1 MSNQIENRVVRMEF
15 DNARF
20 EKNIKKTNESLDKFE
35 EKLKLKNANKNFSS
49 TEKNFEKSG
58 KAIEKAGAKMGESFE
73 KAGKSADGSFTKV
86 KNSVSRVQEVVNKF
100 TLDPLNA
107 GVETVKLKFSALQ
120 VAAAT
125 SVAKI
130 TNSVLN
136 AGKKIENITIG
147 QIKSGGNARSLN
159 IEQARFKIKNLNK
172 DWDALYKDMDYAVS
186 GTAYGIDAAASAAA
200 QLSASGIKAGKE
212 MKYSLRAIS
221 GIAAMTGSTYEDI
234 ASIFTSAAGKGKVQA
249 DELNRIS
256 ARGISAASALA
267 EQLNKTSKGVKITTA
282 DISEMA
288 SSGQIDFRTF
298 AKAMD
303 EAFGEGATKANET
316 YTGALS
322 NYKAALSRIGEPFY
336 TAFHDNMKP
345 ALVETTKLINKFKN
359 SLMPKDKGVIKKD
372 SIVGVV
378 TQGIEYLRT
387 TYSDLVG
394 NVLKKNNLESF
405 IGSIA
410 KTMND
415 NFKNFQ
421 SVVQS
426 TIRIGSSVIETFKNI
441 VTPFKDAIHS
451 VFPSQNELGFI
462 ATIASK
468 IADIFGTISAAIDN
482 FIHTDKDVQ
491 GHAQKNTLTSVFK
504 AIISTGKLTGKVIST
519 VTGWVKKFTV
529 FTNPIASFV
538 GEKISDIAEHIYNFN
553 TAIMKS
559 EGVKTVISFISRGLD
574 TLISNLQNLKQWTT
588 PVTDFLKVVW
598 DWLYNKI
605 SPALKAVQ
613 NEIDKFKSVI
623 YSWMNKRFRIPKLV
637 TVDTIKNALNP
648 ASKAVKENTDEM
660 KSDIESVTEESFLL
674 KVFTN
679 IGNFF
684 SSIWSKIQELKDA
697 ISSSDAFNTVVEK
710 IKEIFS
716 KIGEIFSTIGQRV
729 KPLFVSS
736 GKGLLENISS
746 GLDQVIEFI
755 KSHDIVGYLER
766 FVKIFATGAI
776 GKFIYKRA
784 SGPSITDAFM
794 ALFDN
799 VKNVIATV
807 NNFSNAIMAQKQPP
821 KISIFSKII
830 DNLSNILKS
839 IAILIATI
847 AASLFVISLI
857 EPEKLS
863 SSAGVLSG
871 LLFVIIGVIITLAAV
886 AKKFKENVSS
896 SKAIT
901 FVNKKLSA
909 NTNDSIFDS
918 LSKFIRAIGE
928 GVLLLAA
935 AMKVV
940 STIGGGDAGA
950 IAGAT
955 VTIGILMGALAGM
968 ISVILATV
976 QEFQKKGADNIEIT
990 LTSLSNFIKKL
1001 SSAIVKLAVVMVFLG
1016 KALDA
1021 KSLIKGS
1028 VALGVITLAILSVMW
1043 SVGELD
1049 DKLLGANKSSKG
1061 STKVVSIISTF
1072 TNFITKLSSAFLK
1085 MAVAMVVVGRLT
1097 NWASWGRGMLTFVAF
1112 AVLILKLM
1120 HHVKSIDDAVMGKD
1134 TISGSRDK
1142 TKLSKRVE
1150 KLNESGFNKE
1160 KTVTKL
1166 DKFSKFI
1173 STLANAMIKVSVS
1186 VAIIGN
1192 MTNLESW
1199 RRAMITMGAFSA
1211 IVFGLAR
1218 YSKKIEAP
1226 KIEALSNAVIKISA
1240 SMLIIAVALTKV
1252 ADISWEGIGKGL
1264 VSMLAV
1270 FSMIA
1275 GLGAFAS
1282 LGKIGSGIV
1291 KFGDAIMKIGIGLAT
1306 AGFGINQFT
1315 KAWERMELLTLT
1327 PDVLVNFF
1335 SSVFAAIPSILKGF
1349 LKSLI
1354 DLVITFIVGIIE
1366 GVAER
1371 MSELIT
1377 AIGKFLSAFVKAVND
1392 ISGKMDMQQVIGAL
1406 VTVGVVVAMIALL
1419 ALASKLGK
1427 DAIKGIGMMALVV
1440 AIMTSMFTV
1449 ILSLSSGSGVLET
1462 AAGLAAA
1469 ISAIAGLMGTM
1480 ALIAKFSKGIDNA
1493 SLWTAFKIFVI
1504 AAACVAGILAITGL
1518 IAGLA
1523 GMLDDSQIK
1532 SIKKGLGVIEMIAG
1546 GIGRAIGSFV
1556 GGVLGSTLAQLGQGL
1571 GDFWTNAQPF
1581 IKGIQKFNAPSMDA
1595 FVKFAKGLAAL
1606 LGGTI
1611 FYGIGKL
1618 ANNPFSIFQDL
1629 FGIKNNGPL
1638 LKIGQDLSAFA
1649 PYMAEFA
1656 KKMGEIK
1663 NPDNVAKMCKII
1675 GQCIGDLEK
1684 NLPYN
1689 VDAFWGFFSM
1699 KKMSLKAFGEEMK
1712 AFAPSYKS
1720 FADVIAKADASDAI
1734 VTKCKNIG
1742 LMIKNLQ
1749 ENLPWKVKAFWDFWG
1764 LKGSVDVHQTP
1775 LNEYGKQ
1782 MSAFSET
1789 FVKFAN
1795 NISGVDNDAFT
1806 KAERI
1811 ASMIATISSSMGTE
1825 TTVATW
1831 LGVFDQ
1837 HKQSLTNF
1845 AYDLNNASEDF
1856 KTFITTMGG
1865 IKTDDVD
1872 LSSVDTIVS
1881 IITKFSNFQKDN
1893 AEWKPG
1899 PLIEFFAG
1907 KKETLSDFASNLALA
1922 VPKFRSIGTA
1932 IAKDEWTTIKDSQLT
1947 SVKTTMSAIKS
1958 FIEALPDD
1966 DMKKK
1971 IEKWSKIGVNDIN
1984 LQNLADVMFGWDKAV
1999 YNFDGTR
2006 ATEWH
2011 GNEWVDANKR
2021 IPGFIDII
2029 SETAKKIN
2037 KITEITDT
2045 TKFTDIS
2052 TAVNKIFD
2060 IIKIFADKG
2069 SKIDLNDSDTKTK
2082 IGHFSEWV
2090 KAAGDGL
2097 IEAVSMIKGAN
2108 QFSQNGKID
2117 ETDFNAF
2124 SQVVDAITKVFE
2136 SWDKFATTTNTNGN
2150 LGTAINSAL
2159 AAISKVVSKFKDF
2172 SSDVDKDKAQ
2182 KVLDWF
2188 NVFLKGFGDFDDKK
2202 IAKIDKV
2209 NTAFANL
2216 AGSAFNIAERT
2227 ELGKDQTGDGGVAY
2241 QINKLSTHYNNII
2254 LKALD
2259 KSQNELKTGYL
2270 NSKQI
2275 VTEYPLLETLLNKLS
2290 GNVDNKKNALYRKI
2304 VAVENAAYD
2313 KLYSYTHTNNGHTED
2328 HNFEK
2333 IGKYIADGM
2342 AFGINTN
2349 MQVVRNAANQLGEE
2363 AIKAAMKR
2371 LREKSPSKEFEKIGM
2386 NTTAGYI
2393 IGMTSMTAE
2402 LKKTTTKTFGDT
2414 LTTATQ
2420 TATAQLTKAG
2430 KDTANKGFRTFYK
2443 NGVKMVEAWA
2453 KLEGRSYSPTIA
2465 PVVDS
2470 SKLDKKY
2477 ATISTASLSLDMDSK
2492 SVKQLSS
2499 LSASFDA
2506 KNEQKIQVDNGD
2518 VVKAVNNLDKR
2529 FGQLEN
2535 AIGNMEVKMDGDK
2548 TVGAIA
2554 PKMNKALGEQF
2565 RRSRRGN

>member
-20 EKNIKKTNESLDKFE
+20 EKNIKATNDSLDKFE
-35 EKLKLKNANKNFSS
+35 EKLKFKNAKKSFSS
-49 TEKNFEKSG
+49 TEKDFEKSG
-58 KAIEKAGAKMGESFE
+58 KAIEKAGAKMGESFD
-73 KAGKSADGSFTKV
+73 KAGKSADGNFTKV
-86 KNSVSRVQEVVNKF
+86 KNSVSRVQDVVNKF
-100 TLDPLNA
+100 TLEPLTA

-120 VAAAT
+120 VAAAV

-130 TNSVLN
+130 TSSVLN
-136 AGKKIENITIG
+136 AGKKIENSTLG

-172 DWDALYKDMDYAVS
+172 DWDALYEDMQYAVD

-200 QLSASGIKAGKE
+200 QLSASGIQAGKE
-212 MKYSLRAIS
+212 MQYSLRAIS

-234 ASIFTSAAGKGKVQA
+234 ANIFTSAAGKGKVQA

-282 DISEMA
+282 DISKMA
-288 SSGQIDFRTF
+288 SSGQLDFRTF

-336 TAFHDNMKP
+336 TSFHDNMKP

-359 SLMPKDKGVIKKD
+359 SLMPKDKGIIKKD

-378 TQGIEYLRT
+378 TQGMEYLRT
-387 TYSDLVG
+387 TYSDLVER
-394 NVLKKNNLESF
+394 VLKKNNLESF

-415 NFKNFQ
+415 NLKNFQ
-421 SVVQS
+421 STVGSV
-426 TIRIGSSVIETFKNI
+426 IRIGSSVTKTFKNI
-441 VTPFKDAIHS
+441 TTPFKDAIHS
-451 VFPSQNELGFI
+451 VFPSENDLGFI

-482 FIHTDKDVQ
+482 FIHTDRDVQ
-491 GHAQKNTLTSVFK
+491 GHAQKNTLTSVLK
-504 AIISTGKLTGKVIST
+504 AIISTGKLAGKVIST
-519 VTGWVKKFTV
+519 VIGWVKKFTV
-529 FTNPIASFV
+529 FTNPIAGFV

-559 EGVKTVISFISRGLD
+559 EGVKTVIGFISRGLD
-574 TLISNLQNLKQWTT
+574 SLILNLQNLKQWTT
-588 PVTDFLKVVW
+588 PVTDFLKAAW

-605 SPALKAVQ
+605 SPTLQKVQ
-613 NEIDKFKSVI
+613 NEINKFKAVV
-623 YSWMNKRFRIPKLV
+623 YSWMNERFRIPKLV
-637 TVDTIKNALNP
+637 AVDTIKNALNP
-648 ASKAVKENTDEM
+648 ASKAVKENTDKM
-660 KSDIESVTEESFLL
+660 KTDIESVTEESFLS

-679 IGNFF
+679 IGKFF
-684 SSIWSKIQELKDA
+684 ESVWSKIQEIKNNITNGDGFGETANKLKE
-697 ISSSDAFNTVVEK
+697 V
-710 IKEIFS
+710 FS
-716 KIGEIFSTIGQRV
+716 KIGEIFSTLGNQI
-729 KPLFVSS
+729 KPKFLKN
-736 GKGLLENISS
+736 GKGFLEYISN
-746 GLDQVIEFI
+746 GLDSIIEFV
-755 KSHDIVGYLER
+755 KTHDIIGTVER
-766 FVKIFATGAI
+766 IAKIFLTGAI
-776 GKFIYKRA
+776 GKFIYKRSTSDSFFKGIQGLFKSA
-784 SGPSITDAFM
+784 SNLADAVTKKI
-794 ALFDN
+794 APKKVSLFEKVLNN
-799 VKNVIATV
+799 VA
-807 NNFSNAIMAQKQPP
+807 
-821 KISIFSKII
+821 
-830 DNLSNILKS
+830 DILKAFGFMLLS
-839 IAILIATI
+839 I
-847 AASLFVISLI
+847 AASLFIISSIPADRLGDSVAA
-857 EPEKLS
+857 LS
-863 SSAGVLSG
+863 AILTFIG
-871 LLFVIIGVIITLAAV
+871 LLFAAIYKIADITQSTSS
-886 AKKFKENVSS
+886 AKSIRAS
-896 SKAIT
+896 
-901 FVNKKLSA
+901 KKLVSVKSS
-909 NTNDSIFDS
+909 DSVFSIIS
-918 LSKFIRAIGE
+918 QFIRSIGE
-928 GVLLLAA
+928 SILMIAA
-935 AMKVV
+935 ALKIV
-940 STIGGGDAGA
+940 STIGDAGLLTGSVIA
-950 IAGAT
+950 IGVILTLLAVFVSTIISSVKDLDNKSRRT
-955 VTIGILMGALAGM
+955 VTNM
-968 ISVILATV
+968 
-976 QEFQKKGADNIEIT
+976 
-990 LTSLSNFIKKL
+990 LSAMTGFIKKL
-1001 SSAIVKLAVVMVFLG
+1001 GSTITKMAIVMLILG

-1028 VALGVITLAILSVMW
+1028 IALGVITAAMLAIMW

-1049 DKLLGANKSSKG
+1049 DKLLGENKNAKG
-1061 STKVVSIISTF
+1061 STKVVSVISTF

-1085 MAVAMVVVGRLT
+1085 MAVAVVKIGRFT
-1097 NWASWGRGMLTFVAF
+1097 DWGSWSRGMLTLAAF
-1112 AVLILKLM
+1112 AALILLLM

-1134 TISGSRDK
+1134 TSGGNSSK
-1142 TKLSKRVE
+1142 MKLSKRVE
-1150 KLNESGFNKE
+1150 KLNESSFNKE

-1186 VAIIGN
+1186 IAIIGN
-1192 MTNLESW
+1192 MTDWSSW
-1199 RRAMITMGAFSA
+1199 SRAMITMAAFSA
-1211 IVFGLAR
+1211 IVFGLAW

-1226 KIEALSNAVIKISA
+1226 KIEALSNSVIKISA
-1240 SMLIIAVALTKV
+1240 SMLIIAIALTKV
-1252 ADISWEGIGKGL
+1252 AGISWDGIGKGL
-1264 VSMLAV
+1264 ISMLAV

-1275 GLGAFAS
+1275 GFGAFAS
-1282 LGKIGSGIV
+1282 IGKIGSGIT
-1291 KFGDAIMKIGIGLAT
+1291 KFGDAIMKIGIGMAA

-1315 KAWERMELLTLT
+1315 KAWQRMELLTLT

-1335 SSVFAAIPSILKGF
+1335 SSVFAAIPAILKGF

-1354 DLVITFIVGIIE
+1354 DLIITFIVSIIE
-1366 GVAER
+1366 GLAER
-1371 MSELIT
+1371 MSELIA

-1392 ISGKMDMQQVIGAL
+1392 ISGKMDMKQVIGAL

-1427 DAIKGIGMMALVV
+1427 DAMKGIGMMALVV
-1440 AIMTSMFTV
+1440 AIMTAMFAT
-1449 ILSLSSGSGVLET
+1449 ILSLSSGGGVLET
-1462 AAGLAAA
+1462 ATGLAAA

-1480 ALIAKFSKGIDNA
+1480 ALIAKFSKGIDDA
-1493 SLWTAFKIFVI
+1493 ALWTAFKIFAI
-1504 AAACVAGILAITGL
+1504 AAACVAGIIGIVGFISAVIGS
-1518 IAGLA
+1518 II
-1523 GMLDDSQIK
+1523 DDKGIK
-1532 SIKKGLGVIEMIAG
+1532 TIQKGLDVIEMIAG

-1556 GGVLGSTLAQLGQGL
+1556 GGVLGSSLAQLGQGL
-1571 GDFWTNAQPF
+1571 GEFWTSAQPF
-1581 IKGIQKFNAPSMDA
+1581 IEGIQKLDAPSMDA
-1595 FVKFAKGLAAL
+1595 FIKFAEGIGTL
-1606 LGGTI
+1606 LTGTI

-1618 ANNPFSIFQDL
+1618 TNNPFSIFQDL
-1629 FGIKNNGPL
+1629 FNIENEGPL
-1638 LKIGQDLSAFA
+1638 LKIGKDLSAFA

-1656 KKMGEIK
+1656 KKIGEIK

-1684 NLPYN
+1684 NLPYE

-1720 FADVIAKADASDAI
+1720 FAEVISTAKAGNDI

-1742 LMIKNLQ
+1742 LMIKHLQ
-1749 ENLPWKVKAFWDFWG
+1749 ENLPWNVEAFWDFWG
-1764 LKGSVDVHQTP
+1764 LKGSIDVHQTP
-1775 LNEYGKQ
+1775 LNEYGEQ
-1782 MSAFSET
+1782 MKAFSET
-1789 FVKFAN
+1789 FQEFASN
-1795 NISGVDNDAFT
+1795 VSGISDDSFT

-1811 ASMIATISSSMGTE
+1811 ATMISTISGSMGTE

-1856 KTFITTMGG
+1856 KSFITAMGG

-1872 LSSVDTIVS
+1872 LSSVDTVVS
-1881 IITKFSNFQKDN
+1881 IITKFSNFQKNN
-1893 AEWKPG
+1893 AEWEPG

-1907 KKETLSDFASNLALA
+1907 KKETLSDFAANLALA
-1922 VPKFRSIGTA
+1922 VPVFRSIGQS
-1932 IAKDEWTTIKDSQLT
+1932 IAENKWATIKDSQLT
-1947 SVKTTMSAIKS
+1947 SVETTMSAIKS
-1958 FIEALPDD
+1958 FIGALPDD

-1971 IEKWSKIGVNDIN
+1971 IEEWSKIGVNDIN

-2006 ATEWH
+2006 ATEWQ
-2011 GNEWVDANKR
+2011 GNKWVDANKR

-2029 SETAKKIN
+2029 SEAAKQIN
-2037 KITEITDT
+2037 SISEVTDV
-2045 TKFTDIS
+2045 TKFTDIT

-2060 IIKIFADKG
+2060 IIKVFADKD

-2082 IGHFSEWV
+2082 IEHFSQWV
-2090 KAAGDGL
+2090 KTAGDGL

-2108 QFSQNGKID
+2108 QFSKDGKID
-2117 ETDFNAF
+2117 ETDFNVFA
-2124 SQVVDAITKVFE
+2124 QVVDAITKVFD
-2136 SWDKFATTTNTNGN
+2136 SWGKFVTTTNTDGN
-2150 LGTAINSAL
+2150 LGTAVDSAL
-2159 AAISKVVSKFKDF
+2159 TSISKVVSKFKDF

-2188 NVFLKGFGDFDDKK
+2188 DVFLTGFGNFDDKK
-2202 IAKIDKV
+2202 IAKINAV

-2227 ELGKDQTGDGGVAY
+2227 ELGEDQTGDGGVSH
-2241 QINKLSTHYNNII
+2241 QINQLSTHYNNII

-2259 KSQNELKTGYL
+2259 KSQNELKKGYL

-2275 VTEYPLLETLLNKLS
+2275 VTEYPLLETLLNKIAS
-2290 GNVDNKKNALYRKI
+2290 SVKNKDNGFYKKI
-2304 VAVENAAYD
+2304 IGIENAAYD

-2333 IGKYIADGM
+2333 VGKYIADGL

-2349 MQVVRNAANQLGEE
+2349 LAVVRNAATNLGDA
-2363 AIKAAMKR
+2363 AIKAAMER
-2371 LREKSPSKEFEKIGM
+2371 LKESSPSKEFEDIGAYS
-2386 NTTAGYI
+2386 TEGYI
-2393 IGMTSMTAE
+2393 LGMTGLTDK
-2402 LKKTTTKTFGDT
+2402 LKKSTKKTFGKALVT
-2414 LTTATQ
+2414 AANLT
-2420 TATAQLTKAG
+2420 
-2430 KDTANKGFRTFYK
+2430 YK
-2443 NGVKMVEAWA
+2443 T
-2453 KLEGRSYSPTIA
+2453 YSPTIS
-2465 PVVDS
+2465 PVIDTNN
-2470 SKLDKKY
+2470 LDKNTDY
-2477 ATISTASLSLDMDSK
+2477 ATTVKFSLDMDSK
-2492 SVKQLSS
+2492 SVRQLGS

-2506 KNEQKIQVDNGD
+2506 KNEQKIQVDNED

-2529 FGQLEN
+2529 FGQLER
-2535 AIGNMEVKMDGDK
+2535 AIGGMEVKMDGDK

>member
-136 AGKKIENITIG
+136 AGKKIENSTIG

-387 TYSDLVG
+387 TYTDLVG

-426 TIRIGSSVIETFKNI
+426 TIRIGSSIIKTFKNI

-504 AIISTGKLTGKVIST
+504 AIISTGKLAGKVIST
-519 VTGWVKKFTV
+519 VIGWVKKFTV
-529 FTNPIASFV
+529 FTNPIVSFV

-559 EGVKTVISFISRGLD
+559 KGVKTVIGFISRGLD
-574 TLISNLQNLKQWTT
+574 SLILNLQNLKQWTT
-588 PVTDFLKVVW
+588 PVTDFLKAVW

-605 SPALKAVQ
+605 SPVLKNVQ
-613 NEIDKFKSVI
+613 NEINKFKSVV
-623 YSWMNKRFRIPKLV
+623 YSWMNKRFRTPKLV

-684 SSIWSKIQELKDA
+684 SSVWSKIQEMKNA
-697 ISSSDAFNTVVEK
+697 ITNSDAFGETTNK
-710 IKEIFS
+710 LKEVFS
-716 KIGEIFSTIGQRV
+716 KIGEIFSTLGNQI
-729 KPLFVSS
+729 KPKFLTSS
-736 GKGLLENISS
+736 KSFLEYISN
-746 GLDQVIEFI
+746 GLDSIIEFV
-755 KSHDIVGYLER
+755 KTHDIIGTVER
-766 FVKIFATGAI
+766 IAKIFLTGAI
-776 GKFIYKRA
+776 GKFIYKRSTSDSFFKGIQGLFKSA
-784 SGPSITDAFM
+784 SDLADA
-794 ALFDN
+794 
-799 VKNVIATV
+799 VT
-807 NNFSNAIMAQKQPP
+807 
-821 KISIFSKII
+821 
-830 DNLSNILKS
+830 KS
-839 IAILIATI
+839 IAPKKTTIFEKILNNVADILKGFGFMLLSI
-847 AASLFVISLI
+847 AASLFIISSI
-857 EPEKLS
+857 PADRLS
-863 SSAGVLSG
+863 DSVAALSAILTFIG
-871 LLFVIIGVIITLAAV
+871 LLFAAIYKIADLTQSTSS
-886 AKKFKENVSS
+886 AKSIRVS
-896 SKAIT
+896 
-901 FVNKKLSA
+901 KKLVSVKSS
-909 NTNDSIFDS
+909 DSVFSIIS
-918 LSKFIRAIGE
+918 QFIRSIGE
-928 GVLLLAA
+928 SILMIAA
-935 AMKVV
+935 ALKIV
-940 STIGGGDAGA
+940 STIGDAGLLTGSVIA
-950 IAGAT
+950 IGVIVGLLAVFVSTIISSANELDGTSRRT
-955 VTIGILMGALAGM
+955 VTMMLGQM
-968 ISVILATV
+968 S
-976 QEFQKKGADNIEIT
+976 K
-990 LTSLSNFIKKL
+990 FIKKL

-1061 STKVVSIISTF
+1061 STKVVSVISTF

-1112 AVLILKLM
+1112 AVLILLLM

-1150 KLNESGFNKE
+1150 KLNESSFNKE

-1192 MTNLESW
+1192 MTNWASW
-1199 RRAMITMGAFSA
+1199 GRAMITMGAFSG
-1211 IVFGLAR
+1211 IVFGLAK

-1226 KIEALSNAVIKISA
+1226 KIDALSNAVLKISA
-1240 SMLIIAVALTKV
+1240 SMLIIAIALTKV

-1264 VSMLAV
+1264 ISMLAV

-1291 KFGDAIMKIGIGLAT
+1291 KFGDAIMKIGIGLAA

-1354 DLVITFIVGIIE
+1354 DLVITFIIGIIE

-1392 ISGKMDMQQVIGAL
+1392 ISGKMDMKQVIGAL

-1440 AIMTSMFTV
+1440 AIMTGMFTV

-1518 IAGLA
+1518 IAGLV

-1571 GDFWTNAQPF
+1571 GDFWTKAQPF

-1629 FGIKNNGPL
+1629 FGIKNDGPL
-1638 LKIGQDLSAFA
+1638 LKIGKDLSAFA

-1675 GQCIGDLEK
+1675 GRCIGDLEK

-1775 LNEYGKQ
+1775 LNKYGEQ

-1795 NISGVDNDAFT
+1795 NISGVDDNAFT

-1811 ASMIATISSSMGTE
+1811 ATMIATISGSMGTE
-1825 TTVATW
+1825 TTAATW
-1831 LGVFDQ
+1831 LGFFVQ

-1845 AYDLNNASEDF
+1845 AHDLNNASTDF
-1856 KTFITTMGG
+1856 GTFITTMGG
-1865 IKTDDVD
+1865 IKTDGVD

-1881 IITKFSNFQKDN
+1881 IITKFSDFQKDN

-1922 VPKFRSIGTA
+1922 VPNFKTIGTS
-1932 IAKDEWTTIKDSQLT
+1932 IANNEWATIKDSQIT
-1947 SVKTTMSAIKS
+1947 SVETTMKAIKS

-1966 DMKKK
+1966 DMRKK
-1971 IEKWSKIGVNDIN
+1971 IEKWSKIGVNDMN

-2060 IIKIFADKG
+2060 IIKIFADKD
-2069 SKIDLNDSDTKTK
+2069 SKIDLNASDTKTK
-2082 IGHFSEWV
+2082 IENFSAWV
-2090 KAAGDGL
+2090 KATGDGL

-2117 ETDFNAF
+2117 KTDFNVF

-2172 SSDVDKDKAQ
+2172 SSDIDKDKAQ

-2290 GNVDNKKNALYRKI
+2290 GNVDNKKNAFYRKI

-2477 ATISTASLSLDMDSK
+2477 ATISTASLALDMDSK

-2535 AIGNMEVKMDGDK
+2535 AIGHMEVKMDGDK